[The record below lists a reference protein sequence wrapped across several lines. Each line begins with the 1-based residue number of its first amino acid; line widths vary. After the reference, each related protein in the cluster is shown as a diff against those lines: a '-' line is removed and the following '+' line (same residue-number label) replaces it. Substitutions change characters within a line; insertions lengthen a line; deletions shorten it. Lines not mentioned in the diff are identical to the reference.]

1 MHEEAFGFDRVVCVV
16 GVHAFVVIRE
26 YGVVDGEFCEH
37 GMIHDVSDKRT
48 SARLFCQRGQHP
60 MDRPQYLSDLG
71 LATTRFFMKT
81 KTKTKKTPPKLRIS
95 VSREDRA
102 RTNAGKTVNSKV
114 RSEGRTLAAMERAAL
129 TQTTYK
135 AEEAKKRALE

>member
-1 MHEEAFGFDRVVCVV
+1 MMSYKGTAAHS
-16 GVHAFVVIRE
+16 I
-26 YGVVDGEFCEH
+26 
-37 GMIHDVSDKRT
+37 
-48 SARLFCQRGQHP
+48 CQLGQHP
-60 MDRPQYLSDLG
+60 IDRRCPARSLDVQKG
-71 LATTRFFMKT
+71 FFMKT

-114 RSEGRTLAAMERAAL
+114 RSEGRTLAAMERATL
-129 TQTTYK
+129 TQTTYR